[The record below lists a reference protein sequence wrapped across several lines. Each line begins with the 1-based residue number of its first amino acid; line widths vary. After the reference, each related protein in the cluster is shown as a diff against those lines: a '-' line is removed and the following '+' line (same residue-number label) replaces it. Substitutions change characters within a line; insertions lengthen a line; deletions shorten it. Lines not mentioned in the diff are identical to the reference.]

1 MSRLPNYIIV
11 IALLLAG
18 VWSAWLG
25 YLHLEG
31 RASFLDRTEMLTHD
45 LRTSLTPTP
54 LPPENVVI
62 VAIDDA
68 TVLPAGGYPI
78 TRNIL
83 AQIVTAIKNAGAR
96 GVAIDLLFLD
106 ATNDADDLQLAK
118 AMQSLPTV
126 IAGAASFDKTMQYDG
141 RIPRAQKLLLP
152 RPEFRAAVSIGLA
165 NISTDTGG
173 IPRHVPMVFSTPSGP
188 FPSFSMQAAGLGMV
202 PSPSLGTDVLNIAGG
217 TQALDLGWH
226 LALRFYGPD
235 GTIPT
240 VSANDLLQGRVISD
254 QFNDKIVVLGATAIG
269 VGDQYSTP
277 YDAVFLGVEVQAT
290 AIANLLGKQ
299 GFVRN
304 NTVRKWDVATM
315 FALALA
321 GVILIA
327 FLPLVQGVVS
337 FLALVFFWFAT
348 VTFLFDLGYWMAV
361 ALPLAGSIPMVFL
374 LGLVRQIHDRKQAQF
389 QETAHAE
396 LGRFHAP
403 NIAARIAN
411 DPDFLS
417 TPEQQD
423 AAIIFVDLSGF
434 TGASESLGNVGTRQM
449 LKEFHTL
456 VVDQSTRFDGTVL
469 DFMGDGAMIG
479 FGIAKPTPK
488 DCENALRAGMSL
500 IKATNNWIAKAPF
513 GQALA
518 GVRVGAHFG
527 PIVLSRLGHD
537 TQQQIAA
544 TGDCV
549 NVASRLMDVGKENG
563 AALTVSVLLLEKAGD
578 SKNTLPAHSME
589 KTVEI
594 RGRREA
600 ITVALWAD
608 KAEAFSE
615 PNQ

>member
-1 MSRLPNYIIV
+1 MTRLPNHIIV
-11 IALLLAG
+11 IALLMAG

-25 YLHLEG
+25 YLHLNG
-31 RASFLDRTEMLTHD
+31 RASFLDRAETLTHD
-45 LRTSLTPTP
+45 LRTSLTPK
-54 LPPENVVI
+54 LSPPDNVVI

-68 TVLPAGGYPI
+68 TVSSAGGYPVS
-78 TRNIL
+78 RDIL
-83 AQIVTAIKNAGAR
+83 AQIVTLIKDAGAR
-96 GVAIDLLFLD
+96 GVAIDLLLLD
-106 ATNDADDLQLAK
+106 ATSDVDDQQLAK
-118 AMQSLPTV
+118 ALQSLPTV
-126 IAGAASFDKTMQYDG
+126 IAGAASFDKVMQYGG
-141 RIPRAQKLLLP
+141 RIPQAQSLMLP
-152 RPEFRAAVSIGLA
+152 LPVFKAAASVGLA

-173 IPRHVPMVFSTPSGP
+173 IPRHVPMVFNTPNGP
-188 FPSFSMQAAGLGMV
+188 LPSFSLQAAGLGMS
-202 PSPSLGTDVLNIAGG
+202 PAPSLGADGLNISDGR
-217 TQALDLGWH
+217 QELDLGWH

-240 VSANDLLQGRVISD
+240 ISANDLLQGRAD
-254 QFNDKIVVLGATAIG
+254 AGQFQDKIVVIGATAIG
-269 VGDQYSTP
+269 VGDRYSTP

-290 AIANLLGKQ
+290 AIANLLNRQ
-299 GFVRN
+299 GFVRTP
-304 NTVRKWDVATM
+304 TVRKWDVATM
-315 FALALA
+315 FVFALV
-321 GVILIA
+321 GVLLIA
-327 FLPLVQGVVS
+327 FLPLAQGVVS
-337 FLALVFFWFAT
+337 FIVLVSTWLVG
-348 VTFLFDLGYWMAV
+348 VTFLFNLGYWMAV

-374 LGLVRQIHDRKQAQF
+374 LGLARQIHDRKQAQF
-389 QETAHAE
+389 QENAHTE

-411 DPDFLS
+411 DPSFLNA
-417 TPEQQD
+417 PEQQD
-423 AAIIFVDLSGF
+423 AAILFVDLSGF
-434 TGASESLGNVGTRQM
+434 TGASESLGIVNTRQM

-488 DCENALRAGMSL
+488 DSENALRAGMSM
-500 IKATNNWIAKAPF
+500 IEATNHWIATAAY

-563 AALTVSVLLLEKAGD
+563 AALTVSLRLLEKAGD
-578 SKNTLPAHSME
+578 AKNTLPAHSME

-600 ITVALWAD
+600 ITVALWVI
-608 KAEAFSE
+608 
-615 PNQ
+615 